1 MTIDYMCIILQ
12 NSTTKHHWPR
22 GNPPTGC
29 EFPNM
34 PKSLNNHTS
43 ILSFNYL
50 NMHQVLCA
58 CACATS
64 RLECKICKEAY
75 QPCAQLA
82 SMKKQSLWYVRPKIP
97 MESHTVCHGCKHG
110 GIKTLLVRTV
120 KSKMHNLTSSYS
132 SKSGPRVPSAS
143 WMWVSPQPGLP
154 RPPICWGSCALRRG
168 VTKIS

>member
-1 MTIDYMCIILQ
+1 MQFGLRSNKFFMLIHCGKL
-12 NSTTKHHWPR
+12 WPR
-22 GNPPTGC
+22 SVAQQVVSHGW
-29 EFPNM
+29 NM
-34 PKSLNNHTS
+34 PESLNNHTS
-43 ILSFNYL
+43 ILCLNYL

-143 WMWVSPQPGLP
+143 WM
-154 RPPICWGSCALRRG
+154 
-168 VTKIS
+168 

>member
-1 MTIDYMCIILQ
+1 MSGEIIITYIADKLNRLFLGMATDYMCIILQ
-12 NSTTKHHWPR
+12 NSTTKHNWPR

-34 PKSLNNHTS
+34 LKSLNNYTS

-75 QPCAQLA
+75 QPCAQFA
-82 SMKKQSLWYVRPKIP
+82 SMKKQSLWYLRPKIHL
-97 MESHTVCHGCKHG
+97 ESHTGCHGCKHG
-110 GIKTLLVRTV
+110 GIKTLPACTL
-120 KSKMHNLTSSYS
+120 
-132 SKSGPRVPSAS
+132 
-143 WMWVSPQPGLP
+143 
-154 RPPICWGSCALRRG
+154 
-168 VTKIS
+168 